1 MSQTSVAAARVP
13 WKIVAA
19 LGSSNLLNP
28 LNSSMIA
35 VALVSLSSDLNVP
48 LATVTWVVSA
58 FYLGG
63 MVGMPLMGQATDR
76 FGPRRMLSVGL
87 VLVAI
92 TSGLAPIAPTLT
104 ILLVLRFLQAIGTS
118 APYPAALAIFRSRDA
133 HGRAPAGA
141 LGAISITNSVSSAL
155 GPVLG
160 GALVAVAG
168 WQALFL
174 ANIPLALLAL
184 LLGLLWLPSDLPAS
198 SRPQRADRVNVW
210 RLLLNRSLLFIY
222 LQFAAVNVV
231 FYAVFYGLPLWL
243 EQTRGYGP
251 DLTGLI
257 LLPVAG
263 VGVIATP
270 VAARLISR
278 RGPRIALV
286 IGSLTLLSGSLLLL
300 LFDPRTAL
308 GVLLAVG
315 AVLGVPNGFNNLGLQ
330 AALYEAAASDQI
342 GAAAGLLQTCRYAGA
357 IAATAIIGLIYG
369 SQATSDSLHVLA
381 LIMAVTSF
389 ALVLASVFGYRSSSL
404 RD

>member
-1 MSQTSVAAARVP
+1 VAAPSRVP
-13 WKIVAA
+13 WRIVAA
-19 LGSSNLLNP
+19 LGASNLLNP

-35 VALVSLSSDLNVP
+35 VALVSLSADLQVP

-63 MVGMPLMGQATDR
+63 MLGMPLMGQLIDR
-76 FGPRRMLSVGL
+76 YGALRMLTAGL
-87 VLVAI
+87 LLVAV
-92 TSGLAPIAPTLT
+92 TSGLAPLAPTLA

-118 APYPAALAIFRSRDA
+118 APYPAALAIFRTRDA

-160 GALVAVAG
+160 GVLVAVAG

-174 ANIPLALLAL
+174 ANIPLALLAM
-184 LLGLLWLPSDLPAS
+184 LLGLAWLPRD
-198 SRPQRADRVNVW
+198 RPSGAKSEQTNRVSVW
-210 RLLLNRSLLFIY
+210 RLLQNPALLFIY
-222 LQFAAVNVV
+222 AQFAAVNVV

-251 DLTGLI
+251 DVTGLL

-263 VGVIATP
+263 IGVVATP
-270 VAARLISR
+270 IAARLINHS
-278 RGPRIALV
+278 GPRPSLI
-286 IGSLTLLSGSLLLL
+286 IGSTLLLIGSLLLL
-300 LFDPRTAL
+300 AFNGETPVAP
-308 GVLLAVG
+308 LLAVG

-330 AALYEAAASDQI
+330 AALYETAAADQI

-357 IAATAIIGLIYG
+357 IASTAIIGAIYG
-369 SQATSDSLHVLA
+369 SQANNDSLHALA
-381 LIMAVTSF
+381 LIMAATSF
-389 ALVLASVFGYRSSSL
+389 ALVLASLFGYRSSSV

>member
-1 MSQTSVAAARVP
+1 VVATRVP
-13 WKIVAA
+13 WRIVAA
-19 LGSSNLLNP
+19 LGASNLLNP

-35 VALVSLSSDLNVP
+35 VALVSLSGDLQVP

-63 MVGMPLMGQATDR
+63 MLGMPLMGQLIDR
-76 FGPRRMLSVGL
+76 YGALRMLTAGL
-87 VLVAI
+87 LLVAVS
-92 TSGLAPIAPTLT
+92 SGLAPLAPTLV

-118 APYPAALAIFRSRDA
+118 APYPAALAIFRARDA
-133 HGRAPAGA
+133 QGRAPAGA

-168 WQALFL
+168 WQALFV
-174 ANIPLALLAL
+174 ANIPLALGAL
-184 LLGLLWLPSDLPAS
+184 LLGLLWLPRDRPARS
-198 SRPQRADRVNVW
+198 PSEQTKRVSVW
-210 RLLLNRSLLFIY
+210 RLVQNRALLFIY
-222 LQFAAVNVV
+222 VQFAAVNVV

-251 DLTGLI
+251 DVTGLL

-263 VGVIATP
+263 IGVVATP
-270 VAARLISR
+270 IAARLINRS
-278 RGPRIALV
+278 GPRPSLI
-286 IGSLTLLSGSLLLL
+286 IGSTLLLIGSLLLL
-300 LFDPRTAL
+300 VFNSETTVAP
-308 GVLLAVG
+308 LLAVG

-330 AALYEAAASDQI
+330 AALYETAAADQI

-357 IAATAIIGLIYG
+357 IASTAIIGAIYG
-369 SQATSDSLHVLA
+369 NEASNDSLHALA
-381 LIMAVTSF
+381 LIMAATSF
-389 ALVLASVFGYRSSSL
+389 ALVLASLFGYRSSSV

>member
-1 MSQTSVAAARVP
+1 VAAARVP

-35 VALVSLSSDLNVP
+35 VALVSLSNDLDVP

-76 FGPRRMLSVGL
+76 FGPRRMLTLGL
-87 VLVAI
+87 VLVAV
-92 TSGLAPIAPTLT
+92 TSGLAPIAPTLL
-104 ILLVLRFLQAIGTS
+104 ILLGLRFLQAIGTS

-184 LLGLLWLPSDLPAS
+184 VLGLLWLPPDPPAT
-198 SRPQRADRVNVW
+198 SRPQRANRVSVW
-210 RLLLNRSLLFIY
+210 RLLQNRSLLFIY
-222 LQFAAVNVV
+222 VQFAAVNVV
-231 FYAVFYGLPLWL
+231 FYGVFYGLPLWL
-243 EQTRGYGP
+243 EQTRGYGA

-270 VAARLISR
+270 IAARLISR
-278 RGPRIALV
+278 SGPRIALV
-286 IGSLTLLSGSLLLL
+286 IGSLTLLGGSLLML
-300 LFDPRTAL
+300 LFDPQTAL

-315 AVLGVPNGFNNLGLQ
+315 AVLGIPTGFNNLGLQ
-330 AALYEAAASDQI
+330 AALYETAASDQI

-357 IAATAIIGLIYG
+357 IAATAVIGAIYG
-369 SQATSDSLHVLA
+369 SQATSDSLHALA
-381 LIMAVTSF
+381 LIMAAVSF
-389 ALVLASVFGYRSSSL
+389 GLVLASLFGYRSSSV

>member
-1 MSQTSVAAARVP
+1 
-13 WKIVAA
+13 
-19 LGSSNLLNP
+19 
-28 LNSSMIA
+28 
-35 VALVSLSSDLNVP
+35 
-48 LATVTWVVSA
+48 
-58 FYLGG
+58 
-63 MVGMPLMGQATDR
+63 
-76 FGPRRMLSVGL
+76 MLTVGL
-87 VLVAI
+87 VLVAV
-92 TSGLAPIAPTLT
+92 TSGLAPVAPTLA

-184 LLGLLWLPSDLPAS
+184 LLALLWLPPDPPAA
-198 SRPQRADRVNVW
+198 SRPQQANRVSVW
-210 RLLLNRSLLFIY
+210 RLLQNGSLLFIY
-222 LQFAAVNVV
+222 VQFAAVNIV

-243 EQTRGYGP
+243 EQTRGYGA

-278 RGPRIALV
+278 SGPRIALI
-286 IGSLTLLSGSLLLL
+286 IGSLTLLVGSLLIL
-300 LFDPRTAL
+300 LFDPQTAL
-308 GVLLAVG
+308 VVLLAVG
-315 AVLGVPNGFNNLGLQ
+315 AVLGIPTGFNNLGLQ
-330 AALYEAAASDQI
+330 AALYETAASDQI

-357 IAATAIIGLIYG
+357 IAATAIIGAIYG
-369 SQATSDSLHVLA
+369 NQATSDSLHALA
-381 LIMAVTSF
+381 LIMAATSF
-389 ALVLASVFGYRSSSL
+389 GLVLASVFGYRSSSL

>member
-1 MSQTSVAAARVP
+1 VP

-35 VALVSLSSDLNVP
+35 VALISLSTDLNVP

-63 MVGMPLMGQATDR
+63 MVGMPLMGQAIDR
-76 FGPRRMLSVGL
+76 FGPRRMLTVGL
-87 VLVAI
+87 VLVAV
-92 TSGLAPIAPTLT
+92 TSGLAPVAPTLA
-104 ILLVLRFLQAIGTS
+104 ILLVLRFLQALGTS
-118 APYPAALAIFRSRDA
+118 APYPAALAIFRSRDV

-155 GPVLG
+155 GPVVG

-184 LLGLLWLPSDLPAS
+184 LLGLMWLPPDPPAA
-198 SRPQRADRVNVW
+198 SRPQQANRVSVW
-210 RLLLNRSLLFIY
+210 RLLQNGPLLFIY
-222 LQFAAVNVV
+222 LQFAAVNIV

-243 EQTRGYGP
+243 EQTRGYGA

-278 RGPRIALV
+278 RGPRLALV
-286 IGSLTLLSGSLLLL
+286 IGSLTLLCGSLLLL
-300 LFDPRTAL
+300 LFDPQTAL
-308 GVLLAVG
+308 AVLLAVG

-330 AALYEAAASDQI
+330 AALYETAASDQI

-357 IAATAIIGLIYG
+357 IAATAIIGAIYG
-369 SQATSDSLHVLA
+369 DQATSDSLHALA

-389 ALVLASVFGYRSSSL
+389 GLVLASLFGYRSSSL